1 MKALKR
7 LTRPILVLLAL
18 LPLSLP
24 SCAKKASVEPVSD
37 PIAAG
42 WNEYFLGEWDRA
54 IAVFEAAANASPPG
68 GDLRLKALYGL
79 ATTWNLR
86 RPGENLEKARE
97 LYRQVIAEGPK
108 SDMAAWCLLGLAR
121 MEHLVP
127 VGQDPDYD
135 KVLATYQSVMDEFP
149 DHLAAKEAFIYYH
162 SVLVSSLDEA
172 QTRKAL
178 KALRE
183 YVSNPSEEFFIGPA
197 WSLIAVSCTTL
208 GDPEGRLEA
217 EIRSLETTEVDPTN
231 PFTEFSWQ
239 YWNIATIAEFEV
251 GDFETARTYYR
262 KLIAEYPQDIKIYG
276 ARQALERMGRLEE
289 KLRGGS

>member
-7 LTRPILVLLAL
+7 LTRPVLVLLAL
-18 LPLSLP
+18 FALFLSA
-24 SCAKKASVEPVSD
+24 CAKKQVAAHASG

-54 IAVFEAAANASPPG
+54 IAAFDAATAAPAGSEQ
-68 GDLRLKALYGL
+68 RLQALYGL

-86 RPGENLEKARE
+86 RPGEDAKKARQ
-97 LYRQVIAEGPK
+97 LYEQVIAEGPK
-108 SDMAAWCLLGLAR
+108 SDMAAWSLLGLAR

-127 VGQDPDYD
+127 VGQEPDYD
-135 KVLATYQSVMDEFP
+135 KVLAAYQQVMDRFP
-149 DHLAAKEAFIYYH
+149 DHLAGKEAFLYYH
-162 SVLVSSLDEA
+162 SVLVSSLDE
-172 QTRKAL
+172 TRTRRAL
-178 KALRE
+178 KELE
-183 YVSNPSEEFFIGPA
+183 DYVADPANKYFLGPV
-197 WSLIAVSCTTL
+197 WSLIAVSHTTL
-208 GDPEGRLEA
+208 GNAGKRLEA

-262 KLIAEYPQDIKIYG
+262 KLMTEYPQDIKIYG
-276 ARQALERMGRLEE
+276 ARQGLERMDQLEE
-289 KLRGGS
+289 KLRGG